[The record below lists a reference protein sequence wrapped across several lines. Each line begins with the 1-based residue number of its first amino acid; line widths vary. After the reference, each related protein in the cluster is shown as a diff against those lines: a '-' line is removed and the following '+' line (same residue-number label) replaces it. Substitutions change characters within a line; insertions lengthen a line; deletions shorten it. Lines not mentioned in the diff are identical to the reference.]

1 MCYEISLKIPLFLS
15 NFLYSAFIFI
25 FILFQ
30 LGMASALETLCG
42 QAFGA
47 QKHYMLGVYLQ
58 RSWII
63 LFLCCVLILPLFL
76 YTSPILKFMGQPSI
90 VADLTGVV
98 AMWVIPLHFCLG
110 FLFPLQRFLQ
120 CQLKTGVIAWVSL
133 VVLVVHVIISW
144 LFVYVFK
151 LGVIGTAAT
160 LSFSWWLLGL
170 GLLIYTLLVGA
181 LWLGM
186 VSQLKH
192 FQVSGSSLSS
202 LLLLG
207 SWFGILSSS
216 PIHIFL
222 LLIYI
227 ASSFNNLTAFQLINH
242 ELLLM
247 NFPSSSSP
255 FSFSLTA
262 WRTGTTEYWYWS
274 LEALI
279 MQRLIWMLYPSGLQ
293 PYIAFDTIIG
303 HSEHVHDAH
312 LKCILLY
319 FILFSQ

>member
-15 NFLYSAFIFI
+15 NFLYSVFIFI

-170 GLLIYTLLVGA
+170 GLLIYTL
-181 LWLGM
+181 
-186 VSQLKH
+186 
-192 FQVSGSSLSS
+192 
-202 LLLLG
+202 
-207 SWFGILSSS
+207 FGGC
-216 PIHIFL
+216 P
-222 LLIYI
+222 
-227 ASSFNNLTAFQLINH
+227 LTWNGFSIEAF
-242 ELLLM
+242 
-247 NFPSSSSP
+247 
-255 FSFSLTA
+255 
-262 WRTGTTEYWYWS
+262 
-274 LEALI
+274 
-279 MQRLIWMLYPSGLQ
+279 SGLWEFTKLSAASGVMIWYTLFLTNT
-293 PYIAFDTIIG
+293 YIPPANL
-303 HSEHVHDAH
+303 H
-312 LKCILLY
+312 C
-319 FILFSQ
+319 